1 MNYILVQTEIDY
13 LNIGTEVELF
23 DNPAD
28 CYAAYL
34 KRKEHWNEY
43 FANNEDVERYQEEG
57 PLVNEDDDEVDC
69 IQQWTD
75 GSANYAIRLE
85 IIERD

>member
-23 DNPAD
+23 DNPND

-43 FANNEDVERYQEEG
+43 FDNKEAEQYFEEG
-57 PLVNEDDDEVDC
+57 PLVNEDGDEVDC

-75 GSANYAIRLE
+75 ESENYVIRLE
-85 IIERD
+85 IFERD